1 MKSKTLRKSNNIEA
15 KKFSLSTELNLNL
28 NMVSQQAGWGPVLGY
43 GSFGTEPYRSFIL
56 ILEKRVKALMSAED
70 FNTW

>member
-15 KKFSLSTELNLNL
+15 KKFSLSTELNL

-56 ILEKRVKALMSAED
+56 ILEKRVKPLMSAED
-70 FNTW
+70 FNMW

>member
-15 KKFSLSTELNLNL
+15 KKFSLSTELNL